1 MSHWRNRRSTWVN
14 VVTLV
19 IFFVFLFPS
28 TGEAARGGYPLN
40 DPADQANQ
48 LLEKLTPE
56 ERVGQL
62 FLVTFQGS
70 SFGPDLPIYDLI
82 HNHHIGGVV
91 LLSRM
96 DNIVPLNGDSKTIP
110 EQVQNLI
117 TVLQQSEWDS
127 SAQSQINPS
136 SGLSY
141 LPNYIPLLI
150 GIPQEGD
157 GYPYDQILR
166 GLTDLPS
173 QMAIGATW
181 NPELAEQVGT
191 VMGNELSSLGFNLLL
206 GPSLDVLDLPQIEIT
221 NNLGIRTFGGDPY
234 WVGEMGRA
242 FIRGIHLGSNSKMAV
257 AAKHFPGY
265 GGSDRL
271 PEEEVATVRKSLDEL
286 KSIDLAPFI
295 SVTGNALTPEET
307 SDALLSSHIRYQGL
321 QGNIRSTTRPVSLDP
336 QALGLLTTLPG
347 LANWRENDGVLIS
360 DDLGNMAIRRFYD
373 LTNQAFDPRRVTLNA
388 FLAGN
393 DILYVADFST
403 SNDPDS
409 YSEALRTLD
418 FFAQKYR
425 EDAAFAQRV
434 DESVRRILT
443 LKFRL
448 FTDFNLENLLPITGA
463 LKDVGQ
469 SSSVTFDVAR
479 SAATLLSPSQVEL
492 DTTIPDPPNQNDR
505 IVFIVDTRT
514 GQQCNTCNPYPIL
527 SKQAMQDAVV
537 RLYGPQAGGLISM
550 NNLSS
555 FSFEDLLTLLDS
567 KSEAPELERDLSRAH
582 WIVMVATSDL
592 GRTSSFEVLKRFLA
606 ERPDLF
612 QQKRLIVFSMTAPYY
627 LDATNISK
635 LTAYYALYSKTP
647 PFVDTAAY
655 LLFGELRATGSPPVS
670 VPGIGYNLNEALFPN
685 PDLTIPLIFDIPT
698 SQQVITGT
706 TTPEPQP
713 PPEFRVGDVI
723 PLLAGEIFDHNGNPV
738 PDGTPVNFIFSY
750 GGETTGVRQIAY
762 TQNGMARTTYAVTNS
777 GMLEIGAE
785 SENARANPIRLDIPS
800 PSGELIT
807 ASPSP
812 EPTETQILPAPT
824 QTQQIIVPPTIEPPT
839 RDQPGLGEWIISVLL
854 ALGISFGIYLF
865 ASQMGNNRWGIRA
878 GLLALT
884 GGLISYTYLAIRL
897 PGSQIFLGFPLPWNM
912 LLASLGG
919 ILTGLIISLVW
930 MALAGSFRFRKPDK
944 G

>member
-1 MSHWRNRRSTWVN
+1 MFHRRNRRPAWAAAL
-14 VVTLV
+14 TLV
-19 IFFVFLFPS
+19 FIFVFIFLI
-28 TGEAARGGYPLN
+28 AGGATPGRSQFT
-40 DPADQANQ
+40 DASDQANQ

-82 HNHHIGGVV
+82 HNHHIGGIVF
-91 LLSRM
+91 LSRL
-96 DNIVPLNGDSKTIP
+96 DNIVPLNGEPKTIP
-110 EQVQNLI
+110 EQVQNL
-117 TVLQQSEWDS
+117 VGQLQQSEWDS
-127 SAQSQINPS
+127 SIQSQIDPS

-141 LPNYIPLLI
+141 TPNYIPLLI
-150 GIPQEGD
+150 GVPQEGD

-181 NPELAEQVGT
+181 KPELSEQVGT
-191 VMGNELSSLGFNLLL
+191 VMGKELSYLGFNLLL
-206 GPSLDVLDLPQIEIT
+206 GPSLDVLDLPQIEIS

-242 FIRGIHLGSNSKMAV
+242 FIRGVHVGSKGKMAV

-336 QALGLLTTLPG
+336 QALGLLTNLPG
-347 LANWRENDGVLIS
+347 LVNWRENDGVLIS
-360 DDLGNMAIRRFYD
+360 DDLGNLAIRRFYD

-393 DILYVADFST
+393 DILFVADFST

-409 YSEALRTLD
+409 YSEAIRTLD

-434 DESVRRILT
+434 DESVHRILT

-448 FTDFNLENLLPITGA
+448 YSGFTLDNVLPNPEA
-463 LKDVGQ
+463 LQDIGQ

-479 SAATLLSPSQVEL
+479 SAATLLSPSQNDL

-514 GQQCNTCNPYPIL
+514 GQQCKTCNPYPIL

-537 RLYGPQAGGLISM
+537 RLYGPQAGGLVSI

-555 FSFEDLLTLLDS
+555 YTFEDLLTLLDS
-567 KSEAPELERDLSRAH
+567 KSEAPDIERDLSRAH
-582 WIVMVATSDL
+582 WIVMVPTSDL
-592 GRTSSFEVLKRFLA
+592 GPTSSFEVLKRFLA

-647 PFVDTAAY
+647 PFIDTAAY
-655 LLFGELRATGSPPVS
+655 LLFGELRATGAPPVS
-670 VPGIGYNLNEALFPN
+670 VPGIGYNLNEALFPDPN
-685 PDLTIPLIFDIPT
+685 LAIPLELDFPA

-723 PLLAGEIFDHNGNPV
+723 PLRAGAIFDHNGNPV
-738 PDGTPVNFIFSY
+738 PDGTPVNFVFSY
-750 GGETTGVRQIAY
+750 GGETTSVRQIAY
-762 TQNGMARTTYAVTNS
+762 TQNGLARTTYAVTTP
-777 GMLEIGAE
+777 GTLEISAE
-785 SENARANPIRLDIPS
+785 SENARSNPFKLDIPS
-800 PSGELIT
+800 PTGEVIT
-807 ASPSP
+807 VSPSP
-812 EPTETQILPAPT
+812 EPTQTHPLPTPTETQEPLILPAS
-824 QTQQIIVPPTIEPPT
+824 EPLM
-839 RDQPGLGEWIISVLL
+839 RDQPGIGEWIISVLL
-854 ALGISFGIYLF
+854 SLGISFGIYWF
-865 ASQMGNNRWGIRA
+865 AAQMGNSRWGIRA

-884 GGLISYTYLAIRL
+884 GGLTAYTYLAIRL
-897 PGSQIFLGFPLPWNM
+897 PGSQIFLSFPLPWSM

-919 ILTGLIISLVW
+919 ILAGLTTGLVW
-930 MALAGSFRFRKPDK
+930 MALAGSFNLRKAEK